1 MRTIFLFFIYFNFFI
16 VSAQVAICGESD
28 QEIFQRFYA
37 NQPQNTIN
45 ATYDATTKYV
55 FNVKFHVVYN
65 DNGTTR
71 TNSQGD
77 PGIPIGFDEVMNA
90 IRDLNVAF
98 NQFNIY
104 FKYRGFDQINNTNFL
119 ELETTQEMND
129 LSNLYSTPNCINL
142 FIVNGTVFGA
152 VARTQFLDDNW
163 FVKKWILNH
172 EMGHIFGLQ
181 HVFASFNGC
190 EKASRNP
197 NDGPLLFNAFSAGDM
212 ILDTHAWG
220 NTINNNFIGCNYIG
234 GAVDCDNVAILPVI
248 LPTENNYYIDG
259 PPMYN
264 YLAIE
269 PYQNTCEPKFTPGQG
284 RRMRESITGY
294 WAASYTAQMTSVES
308 LYEPFE
314 SISFG
319 GNTVVSIEDFGDGS
333 AFVCRNLKVRNR
345 FQKGFDYVFP
355 DNDGVQDLIYF
366 NPDQLPE
373 NVNQYFNYRVIIN
386 QVDPTVSQTL
396 LIDTRGQL
404 CDFEEFVSG
413 TDLITDFLG
422 SYIFT
427 IEEWDKLKLSDP
439 RLYDY
444 LQNNKYHIIKKETE
458 KGAVYQVTIYKQ

>member
-1 MRTIFLFFIYFNFFI
+1 MRTFSLFILLLFLSITN
-16 VSAQVAICGESD
+16 AQTSICGESD
-28 QEIFQRFYA
+28 QEIFEKFYT
-37 NQPQNTIN
+37 NITTNN
-45 ATYDATTKYV
+45 SNNTYDATTKYV

-71 TNSQGD
+71 TNNQGD
-77 PGIPIGFDEVMNA
+77 TGIPIGFDEVMNA
-90 IRDLNVAF
+90 IRDLNLAF

-104 FKYRGFDQINNTNFL
+104 FKYRGFDQINNTDL
-119 ELETTQEMND
+119 LSLETSQELQALQN
-129 LSNLYSTPNCINL
+129 NYSTPNCINL
-142 FIVNGTVFGA
+142 FIVNGNVYNA
-152 VARTQFLDDNW
+152 VARGYVFDDNW
-163 FVKKWILNH
+163 FVRKWTLCH
-172 EMGHIFGLQ
+172 EMGHNFGLQ
-181 HVFASFNGC
+181 HVYAVTNGVC
-190 EKASRNP
+190 ENATRDQFSTY
-197 NDGPLLFNAFSAGDM
+197 FNADTAGDK
-212 ILDTHAWG
+212 IIDTHAWG
-220 NTINNNFIGCNYIG
+220 NTNDIHFQNCDYIG
-234 GAVDCDNVAILPVI
+234 GAIDCLGFPII
-248 LPTENNYYIDG
+248 PTVLTNQNNYLITG
-259 PPMYN
+259 PPVYN
-264 YLAIE
+264 YLNAE
-269 PYQNTCEPKFTPGQG
+269 SLDYTCEPIFTPGQG
-284 RRMRESITGY
+284 RKMRENITGY

-319 GNTVVSIEDFGDGS
+319 GSTVISIEDFGDGS

-355 DNDGVQDLIYF
+355 DNDGVQDLINF

-373 NVNQYFNYRVIIN
+373 NVNQHFNYRIIIN

-396 LIDTRGQL
+396 LLDTRGQY

-413 TDLITDFLG
+413 KDIITDFLG